1 MDNSKFSKLT
11 KLVAWLMMGVI
22 VVSSLAPLAGAT
34 VHANETSISTSATSA
49 ETSEKEADSNVTT
62 QSKDRSAS
70 TTNEKVSDPSESNA
84 AQANAPNKEA
94 LSTLKKAL
102 DKPSE
107 EDMELTTDS
116 KTVKHAAEASDKNGE
131 MKSDTVTI
139 TVPTT
144 ENEAKS
150 ELDAVAKDR
159 ADAIEKAKV
168 ANFKG
173 VDSLGLDSISVS
185 LFSTMNLEQH
195 QHDGDKDWA
204 HWVKDLKEQAGFST
218 WSKEAQDLFLS
229 GNVPVT
235 SYYVTNKQFVE
246 GKSASDG
253 FRLLVAIYSGAYAPY
268 MSESQRKAVYNDK
281 GFEKYK
287 DVEYIDLSS
296 DLKHLNKA
304 WDLQNEKAKSLD
316 VLTELAKVK
325 SFDKDLHDSFAKD
338 VDGMKAEAKKVN
350 DSQANVSIVDKLLGT
365 IHAHAAADN
374 INNWRGGN
382 NWRKDNDSQYTYV
395 GGSISNNTM
404 NSDAGNGYV
413 LAPNGKWYPSFCIA
427 SSYDTG
433 MSSVRMAELFSANS
447 TGAVNRFSRSYFD
460 GMSVE
465 NQREFNNIV
474 YFALQQAGILG
485 PYTSKPNHNLLANMD
500 VLGSAIS
507 SSRFTDIHA
516 NSNPRTLNYWTLD
529 GKNPSNWIAQNW
541 NNINI
546 RRTQTENSLRHADE
560 SVSKTMT
567 IGKDD
572 AGVDTGIKVPSG
584 RNLSPGLPV
593 KSSDGTFEAFN
604 KNGNIWVKPIKD
616 SNNASTT
623 LKFNVGELGYG
634 AQTGTTPI
642 AYYDTGGHG
651 QMRGSFVGYIGK
663 VPGWTIT
670 LNVKT
675 IKPVKPVKPV
685 KPKPIDK
692 VGGDL
697 VKIGKWDNGDTTRKS
712 TETDIKDTEELGM
725 GNRSDA
731 IYQLVDKTHAAIKAN
746 DARLANMTLSV
757 GTRVT
762 KAENGVDPANGV
774 YFHPANS
781 TNGSK
786 NGHIRVENL
795 LSDRYAFKEVV
806 APKGYQIDPNYHAF
820 GTVDKVDQIT
830 SEDGILTFGFNGS
843 KVIGVDGEQDL
854 WIGENGAKLHLTP
867 IGGNV
872 DAVNKGG
879 HGKTKYT
886 VGKDAA
892 VKMPDGSIVRT
903 SGDEIVTQ
911 SKSVTIKG
919 KKAKGGFEFRG
930 VPAGAYML
938 STAGATE
945 GYLEMTNL
953 LVIYA
958 PTGDGGYQ
966 FTIGTFSVDE
976 KGGKPIYTMG
986 SKPIAS
992 FNSKAGNFKLP
1003 TQADWDKQAGVD
1015 TTNATN
1021 HILNREAFVD
1031 LASDFNILDA
1041 ADHRKVEISTRA
1053 FDKETQSK
1061 NIVDAND
1068 AEVTDRIYIHDNEAL
1083 PSMVHKSWKTG
1094 NRLSITAQ
1102 PMFEENSTAFGEA
1115 QHFEVK
1121 YDSSKVEVNPTTGKE
1136 TPYVDVT
1143 IKLDAS
1149 KIPGKKVVMYE
1160 SVKNLDDK
1168 NDETNKIINELD
1180 ITNTDQTVIIDEHPS
1195 IDIEKSNGQTP
1206 DAGNGNFS
1214 DKDNNVKDD
1223 HDTADDYYVVENGKT
1238 TEIYF
1243 SITNNGSE
1251 DLNKVTVDDVTLN
1264 GSVAVGNIVWT
1275 HADKV
1280 LSKNEAGEFIN
1291 EDGSGVILPVGD
1303 RVLGKA
1309 TLPALPPGELHGDGV
1324 IVTAVGSVSGKIVGD
1339 GDKWHGKTPLKP
1351 QISTQA
1357 QLDGKDNNNF
1367 TIGDKVNIGDRVS
1380 LTGVSTGTKGE
1391 MKFKLWLLPN
1401 GKKEDAKVVYESA
1414 QDITV
1419 EGDSH
1424 EALVNKVFDTTDLK
1438 ATDHLVWTEVF
1449 NGTDSDGE
1457 KVTAEHNDLDNK
1469 EQTLTPTIAPTI
1481 PNKPNKPKAPT
1492 IPNKPKYSQ
1501 TGMNSS
1507 WALIAVGVIG
1517 LTGVA
1522 VYVVRKRRA

>member
-11 KLVAWLMMGVI
+11 KLVAWLMLGVI
-22 VVSSLAPLAGAT
+22 VVSSLTPLSGVT
-34 VHANETSISTSATSA
+34 VHANETSIATSAASA
-49 ETSEKEADSNVTT
+49 ETSEQEADSNVTT

-70 TTNEKVSDPSESNA
+70 ATNEKASDPSASNA

-102 DKPSE
+102 DTPSE
-107 EDMELTTDS
+107 EDVALTTDS
-116 KTVKHAAEASDKNGE
+116 ETVKHAAEASDNNGE

-139 TVPTT
+139 TVPT
-144 ENEAKS
+144 NKDKAKS

-159 ADAIEKAKV
+159 ADAVEKAKV

-204 HWVKDLKEQAGFST
+204 HWVEDLKEQAGFST

-235 SYYVTNKQFVE
+235 AYYVTNKQFVE

-268 MSESQRKAVYNDK
+268 MSESQRKAVYNNK

-287 DVEYIDLSS
+287 DVEYVDLSS

-304 WDLQNEKAKSLD
+304 WDLQNEKANSLD

-325 SFDKDLHDSFAKD
+325 SFDKELHDSFAKD
-338 VDGMKAEAKKVN
+338 ANDMKAEAKKVN
-350 DSQANVSIVDKLLGT
+350 DAQANVGIVDKLLGT

-374 INNWRGGN
+374 VNNWSSGN

-395 GGSISNNTM
+395 GTAISNNTM
-404 NSDAGNGYV
+404 NSAVGNGYV

-433 MSSVRMAELFSANS
+433 MSAVRMAELFSANS
-447 TGAVNRFSRSYFD
+447 TGAVNKFSGSYFD
-460 GMSVE
+460 GMPVQY
-465 NQREFNNIV
+465 QREFNNIV

-485 PYTSKPNHNLLANMD
+485 PYTSKPNLDMVGRMD
-500 VLGSAIS
+500 ILGGAIS
-507 SSRFTDIHA
+507 SSKFTDIHDH
-516 NSNPRTLNYWTLD
+516 SNPRTVAYWTRD
-529 GKNPSNWIAQNW
+529 GANPSNWIAQNW
-541 NNINI
+541 TNINI
-546 RRTQTENSLRHADE
+546 RRTQTENSLKHADE
-560 SVSKTMT
+560 SASKTLT

-584 RNLSPGLPV
+584 RTLSPGLSA

-604 KNGNIWVKPIKD
+604 KNGNIWVKPLKD

-623 LKFNVGELGYG
+623 LKFTVGKLGYG

-651 QMRGSFVGYIGK
+651 QMRGSFVGYIGE

-675 IKPVKPVKPV
+675 IG
-685 KPKPIDK
+685 K

-697 VKIGKWDNGDTTRKS
+697 VKIGKWDNVKTPWTP
-712 TETDIKDTEELGM
+712 TESDKGVTKTDIKDAKELGM

-731 IYQLVDKTHAAIKAN
+731 IYQLVDRNRVAIKAN
-746 DARLANMTLSV
+746 DSRLANMTLPI

-762 KAENGVDPANGV
+762 KAEKGVDPANGV

-781 TNGSK
+781 TDASK

-795 LSDRYAFKEVV
+795 LSDHYAFKEVV
-806 APKGYQIDPNYHAF
+806 APKGYQIDSKYHDF
-820 GTVDKVDQIT
+820 GTSSKVDSVT

-872 DAVNKGG
+872 DTVNKGG

-892 VKMPDGSIVRT
+892 VKMPDGSVVST
-903 SGDEIVTQ
+903 SGDAIVTE
-911 SKSVTIKG
+911 SKSITIDG
-919 KKAKGGFEFRG
+919 KKTKGGFEFRG

-938 STAGATE
+938 STTDATE

-953 LVIYA
+953 LVIYT

-976 KGGKPIYTMG
+976 NGGKPIYTMS
-986 SKPIAS
+986 SKPIAT
-992 FNSKAGNFKLP
+992 FNSKEGDFKLP

-1021 HILNREAFVD
+1021 RILNREVFVD

-1053 FDKETQSK
+1053 FDKETQAK
-1061 NIVDAND
+1061 NIVDVKD
-1068 AEVTDRIYIHDNEAL
+1068 AEVTDRIYIRDNEAR
-1083 PSMVHKSWKTG
+1083 PSMVHKSWKNG
-1094 NRLSITAQ
+1094 DRLSITAQ
-1102 PMFEENSTAFGEA
+1102 PMLEENSTAFGEA

-1121 YDSSKVEVNPTTGKE
+1121 YDSSKVEVNPATGKE

-1168 NDETNKIINELD
+1168 NDETNKVINESD
-1180 ITNTDQTVIIDEHPS
+1180 ITNTGQTVIIDEHPS

-1206 DAGNGNFS
+1206 DAGNGNHF
-1214 DKDNNVKDD
+1214 DKDDNIKDD
-1223 HDTADDYYVVENGKT
+1223 HDTSDDYYVVENGKT

-1243 SITNNGSE
+1243 GITNNGSE
-1251 DLNKVTVDDVTLN
+1251 DLKHVFVDDVTIA

-1275 HADKV
+1275 HNDKV
-1280 LSKNEAGEFIN
+1280 LSKNEDSEFIN
-1291 EDGSGVILPVGD
+1291 EDGSEFSLPAGD
-1303 RVLGKA
+1303 HILGKA
-1309 TLPALPPGELHGDGV
+1309 TLPALPSGELHGDSATV
-1324 IVTAVGSVSGKIVGD
+1324 NAVGAISGKPVGD
-1339 GDKWHGKTPLKP
+1339 DDRWHGKTPLKP

-1357 QLDGKDNNNF
+1357 QLDGKDTNNF
-1367 TIGDKVNIGDRVS
+1367 AIGDKVNLGDRVN
-1380 LTGVSTGTKGE
+1380 LTGVSTGTRGE
-1391 MKFKLWLLPN
+1391 MKFKLWLVLN

-1424 EALVNKVFDTTDLK
+1424 QAIVNKVFDTTDLK

-1449 NGTDSDGE
+1449 EGTDLDGE

-1469 EQTLTPTIAPTI
+1469 NQTLTPTVPPTV
-1481 PNKPNKPKAPT
+1481 PSTVPD
-1492 IPNKPKYSQ
+1492 KPKYSQ
-1501 TGMNSS
+1501 TGMNNS
-1507 WALIAVGVIG
+1507 WALIALGVIG